1 MERRLSF
8 SLSLVLSF
16 HIVCNPGLGRS
27 HLLLCSWFSAPFFPW
42 IKDHLY
48 MDGKEAS
55 MRQEETGRERERRE
69 KEKEIVSE
77 IERVAASEKKDEK
90 GLNTKN
96 P

>member
-1 MERRLSF
+1 
-8 SLSLVLSF
+8 
-16 HIVCNPGLGRS
+16 
-27 HLLLCSWFSAPFFPW
+27 
-42 IKDHLY
+42 
-48 MDGKEAS
+48 